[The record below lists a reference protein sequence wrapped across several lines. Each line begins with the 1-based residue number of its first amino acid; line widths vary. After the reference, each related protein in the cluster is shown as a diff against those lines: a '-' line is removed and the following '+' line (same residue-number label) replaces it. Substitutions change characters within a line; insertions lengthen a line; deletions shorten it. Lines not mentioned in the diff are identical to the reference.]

1 LVLGGLLVYFGGDA
15 IAWRLMLALFLVPTL
30 FYGMLFFGQAMP
42 KSAATQQGLR
52 IGEMFRDVGLLGALV
67 VCLLLSQFFGGLGL
81 PAVAAYGLAGAG
93 VVAVGVLTRG
103 SLGSWL
109 LFVLFV
115 AHLMVGAVE
124 LGTDSWI
131 SNITGNLLTPAQGQ
145 ILFVFTSAVMFGLRF
160 CAGTIERLGLSPVGI
175 LLVSAL
181 LACVGLNLAA
191 GIDSFAGALL
201 ALTVYAVGKTFFWP
215 TMLAVASDRFP
226 RTGAIAIS
234 MMGGIGMLAAG
245 VVGGPGLGYA
255 KDRFAGAELQRSD
268 AALYAT
274 AQAGTPSSFLIF
286 DAVRG
291 IDGKQLSAANDKL
304 AAVRAEQAKVGQT
317 DPAAAL
323 AQLAPAERTL
333 VQASIAGD
341 RQTLRVDSVIPA
353 AMAVLYLLL
362 ALWFQSRGGYR
373 VLQLDSRP

>member
-1 LVLGGLLVYFGGDA
+1 
-15 IAWRLMLALFLVPTL
+15 
-30 FYGMLFFGQAMP
+30 
-42 KSAATQQGLR
+42 
-52 IGEMFRDVGLLGALV
+52 
-67 VCLLLSQFFGGLGL
+67 
-81 PAVAAYGLAGAG
+81 
-93 VVAVGVLTRG
+93 
-103 SLGSWL
+103 
-109 LFVLFV
+109 
-115 AHLMVGAVE
+115 
-124 LGTDSWI
+124 
-131 SNITGNLLTPAQGQ
+131 
-145 ILFVFTSAVMFGLRF
+145 
-160 CAGTIERLGLSPVGI
+160 
-175 LLVSAL
+175 
-181 LACVGLNLAA
+181 
-191 GIDSFAGALL
+191 
-201 ALTVYAVGKTFFWP
+201 
-215 TMLAVASDRFP
+215 
-226 RTGAIAIS
+226 
-234 MMGGIGMLAAG
+234 MLAAG